1 MVLRMVQNMEINEI
15 PQTDRVDEKKY
26 DHLSR

>member
-1 MVLRMVQNMEINEI
+1 MVLRVVQNMEINEI
-15 PQTDRVDEKKY
+15 SQTDRVDEKY